1 MESFLALIGTL
12 FFMFLVLSA
21 VVEVVLAIF
30 RGTLER
36 FGITWAKSKVSL
48 DDALALSREFAPDNT
63 ELNTRIEAVKAV
75 AKQLGDKATK
85 NITALD
91 LLKKNLGEADVNINV
106 IAGDLNALATSIKT
120 DLHQNER
127 TRIFIMRFLAA
138 IIGCIL
144 CWQSEFYIFQILANA
159 PESKEWLATIANFNQ
174 PWINILVGGFA
185 AAAGSSYWHDQL
197 DKIRNLKTATSNL
210 KKLKE

>member
-12 FFMFLVLSA
+12 FFIFLVLSA
-21 VVEVVLAIF
+21 AVEVILAIF
-30 RGTLER
+30 RGTFER

-48 DDALALSREFAPDNT
+48 DDALALSREFAPDNI
-63 ELNTRIEAVKAV
+63 ELNTRIEAVKAA
-75 AKQLGDKATK
+75 AKQLGGKATK

-120 DLHQNER
+120 DLHQNDR
-127 TRIFIMRFLAA
+127 TRVFIMRCLAA

-159 PESKEWLATIANFNQ
+159 PESKEWLAILVNFNR

-197 DKIRNLKTATSNL
+197 DRIRNLKTATSNL
-210 KKLKE
+210 KKLKA